1 MTRKLATLV
10 AALLLPG
17 GLIALFG
24 IWAVEAASH
33 TERGQQWL
41 AHVRGWM
48 PAAQLALPQWQ
59 HRLAL
64 SFARR

>member
-1 MTRKLATLV
+1 MMRKLATFA

-17 GLIALFG
+17 GFIALFG
-24 IWAVEAASH
+24 VWAFEAAGH
-33 TERGQQWL
+33 TERGQRLL
-41 AHVRGWM
+41 AVVRGWM
-48 PAAQLALPQWQ
+48 PAARIALPLWQ

>member
-1 MTRKLATLV
+1 MMRKLATLA

-24 IWAVEAASH
+24 VWAVDAAAR
-33 TERGQQWL
+33 TGRGQQWL
-41 AHVRGWM
+41 SLVRGWI
-48 PAAQLALPQWQ
+48 PAARLALPQWQ

-64 SFARR
+64 SIARR